1 MLLTAALLL
10 SGVTVVAGADAIPA
24 HLVSGIPAA
33 IPTAGHRAA
42 LPASHPAPL
51 MTLQVDRSAPAF
63 QRLTAHFHSADRDL
77 DGLLSES
84 EFVSYE
90 VSQAAA
96 HAPSLFDFSATLSGA
111 VVPEKFKA
119 VVAKMEF
126 TKASFW
132 PAFFNSISMII
143 VTELGDKT
151 FFIAAILAMR
161 QDRWSIYIGAVGALA
176 LMTVLS
182 VVIGF
187 ALPQLLPRKYTH
199 FVASL
204 LFLYFGIRLLLDA
217 YNTRNNTGP
226 SEELQEV
233 EEEFGSGHAKD
244 DEESSSGGAGDD
256 VESGGGKKGKKAGS
270 SSLTKM
276 AILTQA
282 FTLTFFAE
290 WGDRSQI
297 ATIALAAAKN
307 PYGVT
312 LGGVLGHA
320 LCTAIAVLGG
330 RLLAM
335 KISERAVFFVGG
347 LLFLAF
353 AVHAFVTGPSP

>member
-1 MLLTAALLL
+1 MFATCIFVTAVALV
-10 SGVTVVAGADAIPA
+10 GTP
-24 HLVSGIPAA
+24 P
-33 IPTAGHRAA
+33 
-42 LPASHPAPL
+42 
-51 MTLQVDRSAPAF
+51 SAPAAHGATPHAAPLLAH
-63 QRLTAHFHSADRDL
+63 QRAPSPPLVLTVDADAPEFVKLARHFKAADRDL
-77 DGLLSES
+77 DGVLSKA

-90 VSQAAA
+90 VSQVAA
-96 HAPSLFDFSATLSGA
+96 HKPSLFSLDFSGSAPGSRAMRRRRGGGK
-111 VVPEKFKA
+111 VPEKF
-119 VVAKMEF
+119 AKIVTNLEL
-126 TKASFW
+126 TTASFW
-132 PAFFNSISMII
+132 SAFFNSISMII

-161 QDRWSIYIGAVGALA
+161 QDRWSVYLGAVGALA

-187 ALPQLLPRKYTH
+187 ALPQVLPRKYTH
-199 FVASL
+199 FVAAL

-217 YNTRNNTGP
+217 YNTRNNSGP

-233 EEEFGSGHAKD
+233 EEEFGGHAKAED
-244 DEESSSGGAGDD
+244 DEESGGGAARK
-256 VESGGGKKGKKAGS
+256 SAAAASASK
-270 SSLTKM
+270 L

-307 PYGVT
+307 PMGVT

-347 LLFLAF
+347 LLFLGF
-353 AVHAFVTGPSP
+353 AVHAFFTGPEP

>member
-1 MLLTAALLL
+1 MFPIYVLVTASLALVGTPPSAPVAHSATPHAAPLLAHQRAPSPPLVL
-10 SGVTVVAGADAIPA
+10 TVDADAPEFVKLA
-24 HLVSGIPAA
+24 
-33 IPTAGHRAA
+33 R
-42 LPASHPAPL
+42 
-51 MTLQVDRSAPAF
+51 
-63 QRLTAHFHSADRDL
+63 HFKAADRDL
-77 DGLLSES
+77 DGVLSKA

-90 VSQAAA
+90 VSQVAA
-96 HAPSLFDFSATLSGA
+96 HKPSLFSVDLSSSGPRSRA
-111 VVPEKFKA
+111 MRRRIGGKVPEKF
-119 VVAKMEF
+119 AKIVTNLEL
-126 TKASFW
+126 TTASFW
-132 PAFFNSISMII
+132 SAFFNSISMII

-161 QDRWSIYIGAVGALA
+161 QDRWSVYLGAVGALA

-187 ALPQLLPRKYTH
+187 ALPQVLPRKYTH
-199 FVASL
+199 FVAAL

-217 YNTRNNTGP
+217 YNTRNNSGP

-233 EEEFGSGHAKD
+233 EEEFGGHAKAED
-244 DEESSSGGAGDD
+244 DEESGGVAARK
-256 VESGGGKKGKKAGS
+256 SAAAAASK
-270 SSLTKM
+270 L

-307 PYGVT
+307 PMGVT

-353 AVHAFVTGPSP
+353 AVHAFFTGPEQ